1 MKRVFAFTLLGLATI
16 IAFTITVFLYSKN
29 LGKGALQVTSE
40 PNSKVYLDG
49 KLIGQTPLSKTESQ
63 DMIEE
68 GLHAIK
74 LVPVEG
80 SFSAFE
86 QKIPISPKVLTVV
99 DRTFADNS
107 GSSGS
112 VISLSKLPDKNDI
125 ALSVI
130 SFPDKAKVF
139 LDTNEIGQTPLALNN
154 ITESDHEIKLTK
166 SGYKDKTVRI
176 RTIKNYRLESIIY
189 LSANPQEA
197 SSSASVSAKI
207 VTPSVSQVL
216 ILQTPTGFLRVRSEP
231 SLAGLAIG
239 QVLPG
244 EKYDLLDERNNWFK
258 IKLSNGKEGWIS
270 GQYSQKQP

>member
-1 MKRVFAFTLLGLATI
+1 MKRVFAFTLLGFVTI
-16 IAFTITVFLYSKN
+16 IAFAVTVFLYSKN

-49 KLIGQTPLSKTESQ
+49 KLIGQTPLCKCETQ

-68 GLHAIK
+68 GSYTIK
-74 LVPVEG
+74 LISTEG
-80 SFSAFE
+80 NFSPFE
-86 QKIPISPKVLTVV
+86 QKIPISSKVLTVV
-99 DRTFADNS
+99 DRTFAGKS

-125 ALSVI
+125 ALSII

-139 LDTNEIGQTPLALNN
+139 LDSNEVGQTPFALNN

-166 SGYKDKTVRI
+166 LGYKDKTVRI

-197 SSSASVSAKI
+197 SSSATTSAI
-207 VTPSVSQVL
+207 TIPSVTKII
-216 ILQTPTGFLRVRSEP
+216 ILETPTGFLRVRDDA
-231 SLAGLAIG
+231 SLGGNQIG

-244 EKYDLLDERNNWFK
+244 EKYDLLDEKNSWYE
-258 IKLSNGKEGWIS
+258 IKLKDGKTGWVS
-270 GQYSQKQP
+270 TQYAQKQP